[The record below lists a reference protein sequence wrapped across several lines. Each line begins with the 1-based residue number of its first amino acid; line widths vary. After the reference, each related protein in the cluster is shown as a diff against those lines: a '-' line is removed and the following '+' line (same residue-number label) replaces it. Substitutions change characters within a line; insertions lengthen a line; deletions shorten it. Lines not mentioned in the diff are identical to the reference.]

1 MFLNKLFYTI
11 ENQFTQI
18 TVDQPRISDYKHRN
32 GHPFLQ
38 REKHKI
44 AREQKFFSTKKKKK
58 NIKIHFFI
66 HISLSVC
73 LSNWFVFVL
82 MEAGVSN
89 NNKNDQK
96 GLPSWPPR
104 TAESEII
111 MRKKSTAPPF
121 LLKTYTVV
129 EDPATDEVIS
139 WNDDGTAFVVWQTVE
154 FAKDVLPKLFKHC
167 NFSSFVRQL
176 NTYVRFSSF
185 FSVSYLH
192 MFFSEKKKK
201 KLISH
206 IYFFFFQNHKYAVEI

>member
-1 MFLNKLFYTI
+1 
-11 ENQFTQI
+11 
-18 TVDQPRISDYKHRN
+18 
-32 GHPFLQ
+32 
-38 REKHKI
+38 
-44 AREQKFFSTKKKKK
+44 
-58 NIKIHFFI
+58 
-66 HISLSVC
+66 
-73 LSNWFVFVL
+73 

-201 KLISH
+201 TYFTH
-206 IYFFFFQNHKYAVEI
+206 ILFFFQNHKYAVEI